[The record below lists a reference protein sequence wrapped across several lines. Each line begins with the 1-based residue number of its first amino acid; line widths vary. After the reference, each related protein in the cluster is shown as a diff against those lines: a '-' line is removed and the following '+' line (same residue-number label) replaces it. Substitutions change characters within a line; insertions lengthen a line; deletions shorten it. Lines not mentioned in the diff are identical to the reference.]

1 MENVRSHRDIKLVTL
16 NERRN
21 ELVSEP
27 NDDTTKYFSE
37 NVLAI
42 EMRKTKVILKN
53 QYTLVKQ
60 Y

>member
-21 ELVSEP
+21 KLASEP
-27 NDDTTKYFSE
+27 NFDTTKYFSE